1 MSNNQNRIDH
11 PSLTSLKI
19 PSESGKG
26 IDLTDFSLLNCQV
39 DGETSVY
46 FRNIEQ
52 RLIERI
58 EESDC
63 VFGCVAWL
71 TSEPILKAIAKK
83 SIAQL
88 IIQKED
94 FLRPDIETVKM
105 NYKKKL
111 RAIYSKIAG
120 VYRAHFYRE
129 IGIAISETWTIDS
142 ESERIE
148 GVRCIGY
155 RKQYHAELIPVMH
168 HKFLVF
174 CNYISPHD
182 NFSFGSIDPYGIWT
196 GSFNFTRN
204 ATRSFE
210 NAIFIKNRV
219 IAKTFLRE
227 WGQLAALSEPL
238 DWKHDYVAPEYW
250 IGTGT

>member
-1 MSNNQNRIDH
+1 MS
-11 PSLTSLKI
+11 SLKI
-19 PSESGKG
+19 PDEHGKG
-26 IDLTDFSLLNCQV
+26 VNLVDLSLFNYRV
-39 DGETSVY
+39 SGNTSVY

-52 RLIERI
+52 RLIDRI

-63 VFGCVAWL
+63 VFGCVVWL
-71 TSEPILKAIAKK
+71 TSEQILKAIAKK

-88 IIQKED
+88 IIKKED
-94 FLRPDIETVKM
+94 FFRPDVGDRPK
-105 NYKKKL
+105 NYKPRL
-111 RAIYSKIAG
+111 RTLYSNIAG

-129 IGIAISETWTIDS
+129 IGIAVSETWTIMS

-148 GVRCIGY
+148 GVRCVGY
-155 RKQYHAELIPVMH
+155 RKQHHSELIPVMH

-174 CNYISPHD
+174 CRHIEEYPYD
-182 NFSFGSIDPYGIWT
+182 VFSFGSIAPYGIWT

-210 NAIFIKNRV
+210 NAIFIEDPV

-238 DWKHDYVAPEYW
+238 DWEHDYIAPEYW